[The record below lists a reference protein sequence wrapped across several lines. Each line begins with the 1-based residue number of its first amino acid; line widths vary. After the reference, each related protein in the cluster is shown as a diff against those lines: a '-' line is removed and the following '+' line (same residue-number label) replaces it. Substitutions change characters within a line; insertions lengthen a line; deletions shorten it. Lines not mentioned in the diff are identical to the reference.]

1 MAELT
6 SILLWMIGFLW
17 AFWGMYVLVMGIYR
31 AHLAKRMTPVTLA
44 LSLPFVALG
53 YIMDV
58 LANVTIAS
66 AVFVEIPREMLVT
79 DRLKRHINHG
89 AGWRQSLARYVC
101 DHMLDM
107 FDPSGNHC

>member
-6 SILLWMIGFLW
+6 SILFWTIGFLW
-17 AFWGMYVLVMGIYR
+17 AFWGVYVLVMGIYR

-53 YIMDV
+53 YVMDV
-58 LANVTIAS
+58 LANITIAS
-66 AVFVEIPREMLVT
+66 VVFVEPPQEILVT

-89 AGWRQSLARYVC
+89 TGWRQALASYVC

>member
-1 MAELT
+1 MDYALFV
-6 SILLWMIGFLW
+6 IAFLW
-17 AFWGMYVLVMGIYR
+17 SFWAMYVLVMGIYR

-53 YIMDV
+53 YVMAV
-58 LANVTIAS
+58 LANITIAS
-66 AVFVEIPREMLVT
+66 VVFVEPPQEILVT

-89 AGWRQSLARYVC
+89 TGWRQALASYVC

>member
-1 MAELT
+1 MSYALYV
-6 SILLWMIGFLW
+6 LAFLW
-17 AFWGMYVLVMGIYR
+17 AFWAVYVLVMGIYR
-31 AHLAKRMTPVTLA
+31 AHLAKRLTPVTLV

-53 YIMDV
+53 YVMDV

-66 AVFVEIPREMLVT
+66 VVFIELPQETLVT
-79 DRLKRHINHG
+79 DRLKRHIDQG
-89 AGWRQSLARYVC
+89 SGWRQTLARYVC